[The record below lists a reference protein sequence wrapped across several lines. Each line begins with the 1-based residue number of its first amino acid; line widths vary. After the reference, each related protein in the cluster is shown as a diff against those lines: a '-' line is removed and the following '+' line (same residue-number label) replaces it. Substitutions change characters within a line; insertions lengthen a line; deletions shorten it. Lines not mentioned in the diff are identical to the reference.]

1 MVKAQLWDTAGQE
14 KYRAMTAAHYRK
26 ALGGMVVYDITKAT
40 TYEDAE
46 RWIKEL
52 RAHSEPNINI
62 LLVGNKLDI
71 VQNNPGLRQV
81 DKAVAE
87 KYATQNKMLFIETSA
102 LDDINVKTAFEKL
115 LQHILEEA
123 TADEYLN
130 ERRARPA
137 TTLASQQVDST
148 SINQC
153 C

>member
-81 DKAVAE
+81 DKACLL
-87 KYATQNKMLFIETSA
+87 YTSPSPRD
-102 LDDINVKTAFEKL
+102 L
-115 LQHILEEA
+115 
-123 TADEYLN
+123 
-130 ERRARPA
+130 
-137 TTLASQQVDST
+137 ST
-148 SINQC
+148 SRMPSSA
-153 C
+153 